1 MLERDIEAYLVKRV
15 KELGGEVRKVS
26 WLGRNGAP
34 DRFVMLPPQ
43 FVADRKLPVQ
53 PRTSFWVELKA
64 PGQKAKP
71 HQLREHA
78 RMEAM
83 GERVVVVDS
92 HEGVDEVLG

>member
-1 MLERDIEAYLVKRV
+1 MLEREVEAYLVKRV
-15 KELGGEVRKVS
+15 KELGGEVRKVN

-43 FVADRKLPVQ
+43 FIADRKLPVQ
-53 PRTSFWVELKA
+53 PRTAFWVELKA

-92 HEGVDEVLG
+92 LEGVDEVLG